1 MIARYVVS
9 IVIGSV
15 VAVALL
21 YLMQLLIATGKA
33 AISEDRSVNF
43 VDFIKVDQPPVV
55 NTRDRKPE
63 KPEKPQEPPPDAP
76 PPQMDAVEPG
86 KTTINVARPT
96 VSADISISG
105 TGLSQADG
113 EYLPIVKVAPIYPRR
128 AQTRGLEGYVI
139 VEFTV
144 TKSGTTKD
152 VIVVESSSSIFNSSA
167 IKAAEKFKY
176 KPRVIDGEPVEVY
189 GVQNLI
195 RFELED

>member
-1 MIARYVVS
+1 MIARYAVS

-21 YLMQLLIATGKA
+21 YLMQVLIATGKA

-43 VDFIKVDQPPVV
+43 VDFIKIENPPEV

-63 KPEKPQEPPPDAP
+63 KPDKPQEPPPDAP
-76 PPQMDAVEPG
+76 KPQMDAVEPG
-86 KTTINVARPT
+86 KTTINVGRPT

-128 AQTRGLEGYVI
+128 AQSRGLEGYVI

-144 TKSGTTKD
+144 TKAGTVKD
-152 VIVVESSSSIFNSSA
+152 VVVVESSSSLFNSAA

-176 KPRVIDGEPVEVY
+176 KPRVIDGEAVEVY

>member
-1 MIARYVVS
+1 MIARYAVA

-15 VAVALL
+15 VALALL
-21 YLMQLLIATGKA
+21 YLMQLLIATGQA
-33 AISEDRSVNF
+33 AITEDRSRNF
-43 VDFIKVDQPPVV
+43 VDFIKVDDPPVV

-63 KPEKPQEPPPDAP
+63 KPQKPQEPPPDAP
-76 PPQMDAVEPG
+76 PPQMDNVEPG
-86 KTTINVARPT
+86 KTTINVGRPT
-96 VSADISISG
+96 VSVDISISG

-128 AQTRGLEGYVI
+128 AQSRGIEGYVI

-144 TKSGTTKD
+144 TKAGTVKD
-152 VIVVESSSSIFNSSA
+152 VVVVESSSSLFNSSA
-167 IKAAEKFKY
+167 VKAAEKFKY
-176 KPRVIDGEPVEVY
+176 KPRVIDGEPVEVH

>member
-1 MIARYVVS
+1 MIARYAFS

-33 AISEDRSVNF
+33 AISDDRSVNF
-43 VDFIKVDQPPVV
+43 VDFIKVDNPPEV

-63 KPEKPQEPPPDAP
+63 KPQKPQEPPPDAP

-128 AQTRGLEGYVI
+128 AQSRGLEGYVI

-144 TKSGTTKD
+144 TKLGTVKD
-152 VIVVESSSSIFNSSA
+152 VVVVESSSSLFNSA
-167 IKAAEKFKY
+167 AMKAAEKFKY
-176 KPRVIDGEPVEVY
+176 KPRVVDGEPVEVY